1 MKDMIKIEQ
10 THGVPNWPLPPAE
23 RILDGFFLD
32 NSSDGIWY
40 DIQPKAD
47 GSVWWRS
54 GYLAMRQGETQ
65 AMGYIHGI
73 NLGFELQG
81 FSWMGAHLE
90 FVTPEHLEKRV
101 QQLEATETFT
111 LHGVT
116 KAWIP
121 A

>member
-23 RILDGFFLD
+23 RILDGFFYA
-32 NSSDGIWY
+32 NSSDGVWY

-54 GYLAMRQGETQ
+54 GFLALRQGEPK
-65 AMGYIHGI
+65 AMGYIYGIKMGFTIHGWGQMEPVI
-73 NLGFELQG
+73 
-81 FSWMGAHLE
+81 E
-90 FVTPEHLEKRV
+90 FVTPGELEEKLNSLGNVR
-101 QQLEATETFT
+101 LR
-111 LHGVT
+111 GVT
-116 KAWIP
+116 KAWMP